1 MGLYLWGDVPGC
13 CRVPWCHSPPCCHR
27 SCHWPSCRGLRRA
40 GRRLPGTA
48 AAASWWPRLGSGCRG
63 GTGGSR
69 YLDGQRDRRTHGW
82 HRKTWNHRAPVFGA
96 PRGMQKVAPV
106 PSSPVGAR
114 ACVHGAALRQSHI
127 LSAPG
132 LRWPPP
138 ARCGHGRVL
147 RAETKAT
154 TGSGPGNQQGAK
166 LPVRTPLRAAL
177 AAQLPAEQLGGHP
190 VAPPPPRP
198 GRCHPRWARGVPTSC
213 PRSSAEPW
221 RLSPCWLW
229 QSHPWVGHPR
239 ATSYP
244 PGGAFRRSSS
254 GINFS
259 SPVFAARP
267 QGGRS
272 LGGTQQHPVPRQPH
286 RAPGSSSDAQEGTR
300 GMGAGCPGPPG
311 CAAAVTQQRAGSSWR
326 EARSRWRFRSCG
338 SATCPRARPCPA
350 PGKSPGDAARGALH
364 AASGLENPYGA
375 SEVAAGGTLS
385 PLRCHPHAAEQYLS
399 LPGGIGPGER
409 PESFGADGLKA
420 GGRPWLC
427 GELLVL
433 PRAPSPPA
441 GGELL

>member
-1 MGLYLWGDVPGC
+1 MAPKDVEPSGSC
-13 CRVPWCHSPPCCHR
+13 LQGSP
-27 SCHWPSCRGLRRA
+27 
-40 GRRLPGTA
+40 
-48 AAASWWPRLGSGCRG
+48 
-63 GTGGSR
+63 
-69 YLDGQRDRRTHGW
+69 
-82 HRKTWNHRAPVFGA
+82 
-96 PRGMQKVAPV
+96 GMQTAAPV

-154 TGSGPGNQQGAK
+154 AASGPGSQQGAK

-177 AAQLPAEQLGGHP
+177 AAQLPAEQRGDILWHLHLPGQVVAIRGGHAACP
-190 VAPPPPRP
+190 HPAPGAVQSRGGSAHP
-198 GRCHPRWARGVPTSC
+198 GCGKATHPRA
-213 PRSSAEPW
+213 
-221 RLSPCWLW
+221 
-229 QSHPWVGHPR
+229 GHPR

-244 PGGAFRRSSS
+244 PGGGLSTGQASASIFPAS
-254 GINFS
+254 F
-259 SPVFAARP
+259 FAARP

-272 LGGTQQHPVPRQPH
+272 SGGTQRHPVPRQSL

-375 SEVAAGGTLS
+375 SEVAAGGTLP
-385 PLRCHPHAAEQYLS
+385 PLRCHPHAAEQHLS

>member
-48 AAASWWPRLGSGCRG
+48 AVASWWPRLGSGCRG

-82 HRKTWNHRAPVFGA
+82 HRRTWNHRAPVFRA

-138 ARCGHGRVL
+138 ARCGHGREL

-154 TGSGPGNQQGAK
+154 AGSGPGNQQGAK

-177 AAQLPAEQLGGHP
+177 AAQLPAEQPGGHP

-244 PGGAFRRSSS
+244 PGGAFRRSSR

-267 QGGRS
+267 RGGRS
-272 LGGTQQHPVPRQPH
+272 LRGHP
-286 RAPGSSSDAQEGTR
+286 A
-300 GMGAGCPGPPG
+300 
-311 CAAAVTQQRAGSSWR
+311 
-326 EARSRWRFRSCG
+326 
-338 SATCPRARPCPA
+338 
-350 PGKSPGDAARGALH
+350 
-364 AASGLENPYGA
+364 
-375 SEVAAGGTLS
+375 
-385 PLRCHPHAAEQYLS
+385 
-399 LPGGIGPGER
+399 
-409 PESFGADGLKA
+409 
-420 GGRPWLC
+420 
-427 GELLVL
+427 
-433 PRAPSPPA
+433 APSPTPA
-441 GGELL
+441 PPGTWLQL